1 MYNNSGVKIKNIAS
15 VWMVV
20 DSIITVLL
28 AAVFYSAVSADGGG
42 AAFLIAIIILGIGLA
57 IAWLSYL
64 LLYGFGELI
73 AETCYT
79 CEALENLT
87 EELETSGYAKKLQI
101 NIVRQIPLKIT
112 LHGKTYKK
120 QIRKFVHTVA
130 SHLQIITVQIVSH
143 TLENKQ
149 LAAEMTCCQFF
160 YSFFQ
165 IIRFSKSAAN
175 RPPHLQSGKSRQPG
189 EALLPLKRD

>member
-1 MYNNSGVKIKNIAS
+1 MYNNSGVKTKNIAS

-28 AAVFYSAVSADGGG
+28 AAVFYSAVSADCGG

-79 CEALENLT
+79 REALENLT
-87 EELETSGYAKKLQI
+87 EELETSGYAKKTTNKHSQTNTSQNNTTWK
-101 NIVRQIPLKIT
+101 NIQKTDKKVCPYCGKPLT
-112 LHGKTYKK
+112 DNYC
-120 QIRKFVHTVA
+120 A
-130 SHLQIITVQIVSH
+130 DC
-143 TLENKQ
+143 
-149 LAAEMTCCQFF
+149 LAYF
-160 YSFFQ
+160 
-165 IIRFSKSAAN
+165 
-175 RPPHLQSGKSRQPG
+175 G
-189 EALLPLKRD
+189 E